1 MNQEINK
8 ENTIVID
15 KDDVDLNKI
24 INTSK
29 RNKWLIVG
37 ITIFATISG
46 IIYSLIKKPVYRGYF
61 QIIVESRK
69 NNTDSQ
75 MFKNSSPLQSL
86 TNLVSGNNNDNK
98 TQEAILRSSSVLK
111 PVFEFVKEESKDN
124 NVDIS
129 KSSYLNWLS
138 KYLDI
143 EFEEGTNVLTINFEN
158 QDKELIISTLNLIS
172 SKYQDYS
179 KRDRERTI
187 TKGINY
193 LENQEKKYKEK
204 SINSLKKLN
213 QFSIDNGLGDID
225 GFVELDE
232 PISRNLSNNLKQILN
247 INADSGINFLNQTNS
262 GDTSGAGQRYSTQ
275 FSLLEKYEAQFSDL
289 SSVLKPNSST
299 LRNLENKIKNLKESL
314 KRPNQILVEFRN
326 LKRIARRNEN
336 LLENIE
342 NNLSI
347 LRLEQVKQQT
357 PWELITE
364 PTIYE
369 SRVEPKRKQITI
381 ISFLTSLI
389 LSVFIAILKE
399 KKEDKVYEIE
409 SFKEKIP
416 YPLKDIFLEGETK
429 LNELII
435 KNKYIDPNN
444 ETIGII
450 KLDNSFF
457 SKEFISTINLP
468 KNIKTK
474 KFDISN
480 IQSLKEIDKIILLA
494 KKGEVTFKQL
504 DFILKFLNTYE
515 NSKFS
520 WIFVANRKL

>member
-262 GDTSGAGQRYSTQ
+262 GDTSGAGQRYSAQ

-289 SSVLKPNSST
+289 SSVLKPNSSI

-314 KRPNQILVEFRN
+314 KRPNEILVEFRN

-389 LSVFIAILKE
+389 LSVFIAIVKE

-480 IQSLKEIDKIILLA
+480 IQSLKEIDKIILFA
-494 KKGEVTFKQL
+494 KKGEITFKQL

-520 WIFVANRKL
+520 WIFVANRNS

>member
-389 LSVFIAILKE
+389 LSVFIAIVKE

-457 SKEFISTINLP
+457 SKEFISKINLP

>member
-457 SKEFISTINLP
+457 SKEFISKINLP